1 MAVKLYRPAL
11 VKARKIAKQML
22 VEKSPLAAIAARD
35 DFIAFRQYVCSHES
49 YAHHLEWEQALNTGI
64 NSKCLTAIGGANT
77 LILAPRGSAK
87 STFLVEWTAWVIGK
101 LTAPEI
107 RLPVKI
113 LYVSYTIDVAILKSI
128 EIKQIIESE
137 KYQLVFPWVRP
148 GEKWTDKIWL
158 IDRKHAGLPTI
169 SEPYTLACSGL
180 KGVATGKRCLTGDTL
195 IATEKGQIPI
205 AQINKG
211 IWVPTF
217 DEVAN
222 QIKWGYVAAVSSRL
236 ADDIYLIKTKS
247 GQQIK
252 CTSDHPFYVAGKGW
266 VDAKDLAIG
275 MIVFKLVLSSFWERD
290 TITEVRSL
298 PDLKE
303 TVWDIE
309 VEKSHCFFANEIL
322 VHNSHLIVL
331 DDLIKSPEQIDSIDI
346 REKMERNWTSVI
358 RPTMFEG
365 ARAVCLGTRMRG
377 DDIYNSTFIPDRGW
391 VQKIQ
396 SAILED
402 DGAERS
408 YWEEG
413 QSLEHL
419 LKLREDDPVA
429 FSFQFQNKIV
439 RVSEQSIDPSWIIS
453 NDIPDIEDMERLVI
467 GLDLSASLRER
478 ADWTA
483 IILGGKKDGFYYF
496 IDMRR
501 IRAIGNIEKL
511 DAIISIWKDWGEPR
525 VEIAAEA
532 NAYQSSFSGDFTSYI
547 VNDKRIVDITCM
559 PIQSRGDKL
568 QRLRGVTGMF
578 QNKRVIFNRYVNFGR
593 LKEELIN
600 WGSVGHDDCSDAA
613 EKTLTAL
620 RDRRKLEAA

>member
-1 MAVKLYRPAL
+1 MSVKLYRPAL
-11 VKARKIAKQML
+11 ARARKIARAML
-22 VEKSPLAAIAARD
+22 VEKSPEDALAARA

-49 YAHHLEWEQALNTGI
+49 YAHHLEWESILNAGI
-64 NSKCLTAIGGANT
+64 NSKCLTGIGGPNT

-87 STFLVEWTAWVIGK
+87 STFLVQWTAWVIGK
-101 LTAPEI
+101 MTAPEI
-107 RLPVKI
+107 RLPLKI

-128 EIKQIIESE
+128 EIKQILESE

-148 GEKWTDKIWL
+148 GERWTDKIWL

-195 IATEKGQIPI
+195 VFTSGGQIPI
-205 AQINKG
+205 SQVVVG
-211 IWVPTF
+211 TWVATF
-217 DEVAN
+217 HEATDA
-222 QIKWGYVAAVSSRL
+222 ITWGRVAAVTSRSSSN
-236 ADDIYLIKTKS
+236 IYLVKTASKIE
-247 GQQIK
+247 IK
-252 CTSDHPFYVAGKGW
+252 CTFDHPFYVLTKGW
-266 VDAKDLAIG
+266 VDAKDLVLG
-275 MIVFKLVLSSFWERD
+275 NKVYKLKDRIIKD
-290 TITEVRSL
+290 IITEVRSL
-298 PDLKE
+298 PGLE
-303 TVWDIE
+303 ATVWDIE
-309 VEKSHCFFANEIL
+309 VEESHNFFANNIL
-322 VHNSHLIVL
+322 VHNSHLVIL
-331 DDLIKSPEQIDSIDI
+331 DDLIKSPEQIDSVDI

-365 ARAVCLGTRMRG
+365 ARAVCLGTRMRA
-377 DDIYNSTFIPDRGW
+377 DDIYNSTFVPDRGW
-391 VQKIQ
+391 IQKIQ
-396 SAILED
+396 SAILEM
-402 DGAERS
+402 DGAEAS
-408 YWEEG
+408 YWEAG

-429 FSFQFQNKIV
+429 FSFQFQNQII
-439 RVSEQSIDPSWIIS
+439 RVSEQSIDPTWIIS
-453 NDIPDIEDMERLVI
+453 ADIPDIEDMERLVI
-467 GLDLSASLRER
+467 GLDLSASLKER

-483 IILGGKKDGFYYF
+483 IVLVGKKAGFYYF

-511 DAIISIWKDWGEPR
+511 DAIISLWVDWGCPR

-532 NAYQSSFSGDFTSYI
+532 NAYQSSFAGDFTSYV
-547 VNDKRIVDITCM
+547 VNDKKIVDITCM

-568 QRLRGVTGMF
+568 QRLRSITGMF

-613 EKTLTAL
+613 EKALSAL
-620 RDRRKLEAA
+620 RDRRRLEMVA